1 MSTAEQ
7 ACTYAACILHD
18 DGVEVTADNIKAIL
32 TAANVTVEGYWPM
45 LFAKLLE
52 KKSLDDFISNVGA
65 APAAGGGGGA
75 AAPAAGGGAAAAD
88 APKEEEKK
96 EEESEDEDMGFSLFD

>member
-1 MSTAEQ
+1 MSTSEQ

-18 DGVEVTADNIKAIL
+18 DGVEVTADNIKSIL
-32 TAANVTVEGYWPM
+32 SAANVTVESYWPM

-65 APAAGGGGGA
+65 APAAGAAA
-75 AAPAAGGGAAAAD
+75 AAPAAGGDAGAGAA
-88 APKEEEKK
+88 KEEEKK
-96 EEESEDEDMGFSLFD
+96 EEESEEEDMGFSLFD

>member
-1 MSTAEQ
+1 MSSVSEQ

-32 TAANVTVEGYWPM
+32 TAANVSVESYWPM

-65 APAAGGGGGA
+65 APAAGGAAAGGGGGD
-75 AAPAAGGGAAAAD
+75 AGGGAAA
-88 APKEEEKK
+88 KEEEKK
-96 EEESEDEDMGFSLFD
+96 EEESEEEDMGFSLFD

>member
-1 MSTAEQ
+1 MSVSEQ

-32 TAANVTVEGYWPM
+32 SAANVTVESYWPM

-65 APAAGGGGGA
+65 APAAGAVA
-75 AAPAAGGGAAAAD
+75 AAPAAGGDGGAAA
-88 APKEEEKK
+88 KEEEKK